1 MRKATL
7 FNVQKNMILL
17 LVSMMMIGGVG
28 QLHAQDDC
36 PPLTVFCQDLH
47 TSFMPDLCMVDV
59 WAKDFVSKINTP
71 DTDINDFIISF
82 DPDGDEMNQIYE
94 SQHGTSFEVPI
105 FITNPCN
112 GEQTQCLVNLDIQDN
127 TGLCPTEPCPVD
139 PNPWCGFGVVTCTT
153 IQGTPEELT
162 GQVAALVDI
171 RKNSQ
176 APRGDNWSNPLT
188 AGADDIEVVR
198 PPSWNIARMGN
209 IFGIAMNPRNGDI
222 FFAAS
227 DIYDFDFQQF
237 VTIGPPPPAVTGP
250 AGSAGIYT
258 VNFNNINTVRN
269 LTLTNSNYTTASNAI
284 GTRRIPN
291 TGNDATPANSGNGIG
306 NIDFDLNSENLFVSN
321 LEDGILYSINS
332 TTGVVE
338 DVFDPFGQYVHSDD
352 IAGIVE
358 ISERIWGL
366 AVSDCSATSRLFFA
380 RNSTAEDT
388 TEDANEPKGVYSVGL
403 NSDGTFQNDL
413 RVEFIDNTG
422 DMSKLTDLS
431 FNADCDQILIAERGD
446 PHSSETNR
454 YDLVNGVWTFERQY
468 YTGIVSGP
476 NTSRTFGNSTAG
488 GVAWA
493 PTEQGCVIDSEC
505 DGLAY
510 STINCGEIIA
520 DDADPPMFDCAVYG
534 IQGAD
539 EAGNAGGTSNQTDI
553 YVGIVEADVDSDVFR
568 FKSNIGDVEIFN
580 CCCPKEVGRNVI
592 NQGMSAIIAG
602 EILTE
607 ERSLVAGTEVT
618 LSIENPM
625 LQTMTTEDGQYLFE
639 NLEMHHNYDILPAKS
654 ADMIDGVSTLDLILI
669 QRHVLGL
676 QPLPS
681 AYKKIAAD
689 VNNDSRISAT
699 DLALLRRILL
709 GMAETPEEDSWT
721 FVPEN
726 FVFENLSNPFSY
738 PTSIRIRDL
747 ESNQMHENFIA
758 IKKGDVNGD
767 NSYNLRAA
775 ARSNE
780 QVKIN
785 FEISDGIV
793 YVLVNQSI
801 DMRGFQ
807 MELDIEGLSGVPFNF
822 ESDILNLESGNIS
835 TTSSTV
841 RLSWNSSTPLRLTE
855 SNVLLSFEISGENI
869 DVAVGKSSFTS
880 ELYTEDLE
888 ALPIV
893 QGDQHLTTNTALYGN
908 SPNPFDNST
917 TISFFLEKDDMVLI
931 EFFDM
936 SGRMIHSENKNY
948 GKGFG
953 KYVFDASL
961 YGAAKEQVIFY
972 SLTTADFSETKKMIS
987 IQN

>member
-1 MRKATL
+1 M
-7 FNVQKNMILL
+7 V
-17 LVSMMMIGGVG
+17 GGIG
-28 QLHAQDDC
+28 QLQAQDDC

-47 TSFMPDLCMVDV
+47 TSFMPELCMVDV

-71 DTDINDFIISF
+71 DTDINEFIISF
-82 DPDGDEMNQIYE
+82 DPDGDEMNQVFE
-94 SQHGTSFEVPI
+94 SRHGTSFEIPI
-105 FITNPCN
+105 FVTNPCN

-127 TGLCPTEPCPVD
+127 TGQCPTEPCPVD
-139 PNPWCGFGVVTCTT
+139 PNEWCGFGVVTCTT
-153 IQGTPEELT
+153 IQGTAEELT

-198 PPSWNIARMGN
+198 PANWNIARMGN

-237 VTIGPPPPAVTGP
+237 VTTGPPPPAVTGP

-258 VNFNNINTVRN
+258 ANFSNPNTVRN
-269 LTLTNSNYTTASNAI
+269 LTLTNSTYTTAGNAI

-291 TGNDATPANSGNGIG
+291 TGNDETPANSGNGIG

-332 TTGVVE
+332 VTGQIE

-358 ISERIWGL
+358 PSERIWGL

-403 NSDGTFQNDL
+403 NSDGTFQNNL
-413 RVEFIDNTG
+413 RIEFIDNTG

-431 FNADCDQILIAERGD
+431 FNADCDQLLIAERGD
-446 PHSSETNR
+446 AHSSETNR

-493 PTEQGCVIDSEC
+493 PTEQGCVIDNSC

-520 DDADPPMFDCAVYG
+520 DDANPPMFDCAVYG

-553 YVGIVEADVDSDVFR
+553 YVGIVEADVDTEVFR
-568 FKSNIGDVEIFN
+568 FKSNIGDVEVFN
-580 CCCPKEVGRNVI
+580 CCCPKEEGRNVI
-592 NQGMSAIIAG
+592 NQGVSAVIAG
-602 EILTE
+602 QVFTE
-607 ERSLVAGTEVT
+607 EKSLVAETEVT
-618 LSIENPM
+618 LSADNPM
-625 LQTMTTEDGQYLFE
+625 LQTMTTDDGQYLFE
-639 NLEMHHNYDILPAKS
+639 DLMMHQYYNVLPEKRG
-654 ADMIDGVSTLDLILI
+654 DMIDGVSTLDLILI

-681 AYKKIAAD
+681 AYKWIAAD
-689 VNNDSRISAT
+689 VNNDAKITAT
-699 DLALLRRILL
+699 DLVLLRRILL
-709 GMAETPEEDSWT
+709 GMTEVSEDESWT
-721 FVPEN
+721 FVPESYE
-726 FVFENLSNPFSY
+726 FEDPTNPSSY
-738 PTSIRIRDL
+738 PRKIEIKHL
-747 ESNQMHENFIA
+747 ENNQMHENFIA

-767 NSYNLRAA
+767 NSYNASAA
-775 ARSNE
+775 SRSAK
-780 QVKIN
+780 QVKVN
-785 FEISDGIV
+785 FEINNGLV
-793 YVLVNQSI
+793 YVMVNQDI

-807 MELDIEGLSGVPFNF
+807 MELDLTDISAAPFNF
-822 ESDILNLESGNIS
+822 RSDILNLQSGNV
-835 TTSSTV
+835 TTTENTI
-841 RLSWNSSTPLRLTE
+841 RLSWNTSTPLHL
-855 SNVLLSFEISGENI
+855 SDNNVLFSFQINDSQSDISISNS
-869 DVAVGKSSFTS
+869 AFSS
-880 ELYTEDLE
+880 ELYTEDFR
-888 ALPIV
+888 ALKIV
-893 QGDQHLTTNTALYGN
+893 QGGQSLTTNTTLFGN
-908 SPNPFDNST
+908 SPNPFNNTT
-917 TISFFLEKDDMVLI
+917 TISFFLENEGAVEL
-931 EFFDM
+931 EFFDI
-936 SGRMIHSENKNY
+936 SGRMIHAEEKSY
-948 GKGFG
+948 SQGFAR
-953 KYVFDASL
+953 YTFDASL
-961 YGAAKEQVIFY
+961 YGASREQVIFY
-972 SLTTADFSETKKMIS
+972 TLTTAGFSETKKMIS